1 MGNWFALYTKSN
13 FEKKVVTTLMEN
25 NIEAFSPTFKTF
37 KQYSDRKKK
46 IEKVLL
52 PNYVFVR
59 IDPKNRQDVF
69 SVKGVLRY
77 VFWLGKPAEIR
88 NSEIDQ
94 MRNHLNHFYD
104 DFSLNQLSPNVN
116 YKIKA
121 GPLKGITGTV
131 VDVKKNN
138 IRLALN
144 SLGVIITLRRNQ
156 A

>member
-116 YKIKA
+116 
-121 GPLKGITGTV
+121 
-131 VDVKKNN
+131 
-138 IRLALN
+138 
-144 SLGVIITLRRNQ
+144 
-156 A
+156 

>member
-13 FEKKVVTTLMEN
+13 FEKKVVTTLLEN

-104 DFSLNQLSPNVN
+104 DFSLNQLRPNTN
-116 YKIKA
+116 YEIKA

-131 VDVKKNN
+131 VGIKKNN

-144 SLGVIITLRRNQ
+144 SLGVIITLKRNK